1 MTFTPVFSYHKKS
14 VFICYRLYC
23 ICSKTWSRVLLRI
36 CTHSKKLEHKN
47 YVCNFQLSVF
57 QEKLTKTDV
66 NVNRARQMEQFIRS
80 LLWDLVNSVSI
91 YECFIGPFS
100 FDISRRK
107 CNKWYFVFKIV
118 LTYCEKKSVLV
129 IEKNF
134 RRFDAE
140 AENLQN
146 L

>member
-1 MTFTPVFSYHKKS
+1 M
-14 VFICYRLYC
+14 
-23 ICSKTWSRVLLRI
+23 RI

-57 QEKLTKTDV
+57 QEKLTKTDI

-107 CNKWYFVFKIV
+107 CNKWYFVSKIV
-118 LTYCEKKSVLV
+118 LTYCKKNGLV
-129 IEKNF
+129 IEKKFGNWWLNASSLQKF
-134 RRFDAE
+134 WDQYN
-140 AENLQN
+140 NLFKQWKVRTIFETECFFKMF
-146 L
+146 LEVF